1 MNLACG
7 LSSYTKIHTK
17 KPMFG
22 LLHVKNRAENSYITN
37 EVIICTHIKLNY
49 NNVTHSEYSDRRNYG
64 LRALKEGIFI

>member
-1 MNLACG
+1 
-7 LSSYTKIHTK
+7 
-17 KPMFG
+17 MFG